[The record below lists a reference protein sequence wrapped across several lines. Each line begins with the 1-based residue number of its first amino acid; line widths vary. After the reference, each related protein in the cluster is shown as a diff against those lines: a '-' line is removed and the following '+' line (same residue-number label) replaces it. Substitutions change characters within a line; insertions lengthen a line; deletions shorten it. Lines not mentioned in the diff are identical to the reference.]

1 MPGTGKTASVH
12 QIVRELFAQQ
22 SADVSLGLN
31 PCDMLLTVID

>member
-31 PCDMLLTVID
+31 PCDKMIVIID